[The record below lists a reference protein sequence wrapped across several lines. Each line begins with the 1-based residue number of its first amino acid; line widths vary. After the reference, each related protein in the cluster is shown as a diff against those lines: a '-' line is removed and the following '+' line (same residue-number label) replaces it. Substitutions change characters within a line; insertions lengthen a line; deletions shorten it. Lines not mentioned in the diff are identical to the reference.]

1 MKKDSLPD
9 EVLSAHDGDR
19 DGVAEGLEFDLSVLL
34 EQLLAQEDI
43 EAGISL
49 VGNVDDLGVF
59 SNNFLG
65 GVLGTLH
72 FVVDEKVAQF
82 QITVNNAVLMQVLQC
97 VDNLQNVA
105 LDL

>member
-1 MKKDSLPD
+1 M
-9 EVLSAHDGDR
+9 
-19 DGVAEGLEFDLSVLL
+19 LL

-43 EAGISL
+43 EAGVSL

-72 FVVDEKVAQF
+72 FVVDDVCA
-82 QITVNNAVLMQVLQC
+82 IY
-97 VDNLQNVA
+97 
-105 LDL
+105 